1 MQLFN
6 LNAKRLVLPALGVL
20 AEISLNAQEKVA
32 ARPETNSLF
41 TNGVFIVML
50 CVVIFLMIAIVAMA
64 EFVKGAAAH
73 RMARKKKGDSSEGN
87 LPEAVEGNK
96 PAGISKTVATLLLL
110 LFCGQLFAQA
120 SGAVPEAKPVEEP
133 FTYWGM
139 GAMTFYVMMVV
150 MAFEVLIFALLYRS
164 GMSLL
169 ADENKKAAM
178 PKRRIVDSA
187 IVRAM
192 TGTVPV
198 EQEASLVL
206 DHDYDGIRE
215 LDNNLPPW
223 WKYGF
228 YLTIVIAVIYMFNY
242 HVFHTGKSSIEEY
255 EREMTAG
262 EQQVAEYKRTHAG
275 LVDETNVKR
284 LTDDASISAGADLF
298 KANNCTACHGDFAE
312 GKSAPNLTDD
322 YWLHKGGTADIFK
335 SIKYGWP
342 DKGMIAWEKTISAVQ
357 IQQIVSWIQSRRGSN
372 PPNAKEP
379 QGEIYTEGG
388 GAAPADT
395 TKQNPDDPGKT
406 AVAPEK

>member
-6 LNAKRLVLPALGVL
+6 LNAKKLVLPALGVL
-20 AEISLNAQEKVA
+20 LEISLNAQEKA
-32 ARPETNSLF
+32 PKTAESNSLF

-73 RMARKKKGDSSEGN
+73 RLSRKKKGDSNEGSPAKTAEGN
-87 LPEAVEGNK
+87 APAEVSKAV
-96 PAGISKTVATLLLL
+96 VTLLFLL
-110 LFCGQLFAQA
+110 LCGPLFAQA
-120 SGAVPEAKPVEEP
+120 AGAAPEAQPVEEP

-150 MAFEVLIFALLYRS
+150 MAFEVLIFAMLYRS
-164 GMSLL
+164 GMSLR

-228 YLTIVIAVIYMFNY
+228 YLTIVIAVIYMLNY
-242 HVFHTGKSSIEEY
+242 HVFHTGKSSIEAY
-255 EREMTAG
+255 EREMIAG

-379 QGEIYTEGG
+379 QGEIYMEG

-395 TKQNPDDPGKT
+395 TGQKPGDPGKS